1 MVLATID
8 QTPAIHIIESFRA
21 VHTLSVPI
29 DIAAQ
34 LHWLAIAILFDIKPV
49 IAVQTPKFTYFGTM
63 ADFTDLILC
72 EFKWLKT
79 GQTFIADLFAASDQ
93 LPRQAPL
100 PVQYIAL
107 LAFLALIPGDILPA
121 AVDAF
126 DAARFV
132 VKVVA
137 YSTVQA
143 ALLVF
148 DQASGQEGLL
158 TSSGM
163 QE

>member
-1 MVLATID
+1 M
-8 QTPAIHIIESFRA
+8 
-21 VHTLSVPI
+21 PI

-49 IAVQTPKFTYFGTM
+49 IAVQTPELADFGTM
-63 ADFTDLILC
+63 ADFAYLIFC

-79 GQTFIADLFAASDQ
+79 GQTFIAYLLAASDQ

-107 LAFLALIPGDILPA
+107 LAFLALIPRDILPA

-148 DQASGQEGLL
+148 DQASGQEGLFA
-158 TSSGM
+158 SSRM